1 MMFRGKVKGG
11 VVVLEP
17 GARLDEGAD
26 VVVEPVEP
34 APARSLADRLR
45 PVIGIAKGLPKDL
58 AENHDHYLHGR
69 PKK

>member
-1 MMFRGKVKGG
+1 MTYKGKVKGG

-26 VVVEPVEP
+26 VIVEPVES
-34 APARSLADRLR
+34 AHARSLADRLR

>member
-1 MMFRGKVKGG
+1 MTYKGKVQGG

-17 GARLDEGAD
+17 GARLDEGVE

-34 APARSLADRLR
+34 TGDLERLR
-45 PVIGIAKGLPKDL
+45 KGLLELAGTVSGPSDL
-58 AENHDHYLHGR
+58 ARNHDHYIHGT